1 MDFKERLLGELTDL
15 IIKIEKLKNYIYST
29 ENDTELEEQQLT
41 AMVQYRLTLEKRIL
55 KLMK

>member
-29 ENDTELEEQQLT
+29 ENDTELEEKQLT

>member
-15 IIKIEKLKNYIYST
+15 IIKIEKLKAYIYST
-29 ENDTELEEQQLT
+29 ENDTELEEKQLT
-41 AMVQYRLTLEKRIL
+41 AMVQYKLILEKRIL

>member
-15 IIKIEKLKNYIYST
+15 IVKIEKLKTYIYDT
-29 ENDTELEEQQLT
+29 ENDTELEEKQLT